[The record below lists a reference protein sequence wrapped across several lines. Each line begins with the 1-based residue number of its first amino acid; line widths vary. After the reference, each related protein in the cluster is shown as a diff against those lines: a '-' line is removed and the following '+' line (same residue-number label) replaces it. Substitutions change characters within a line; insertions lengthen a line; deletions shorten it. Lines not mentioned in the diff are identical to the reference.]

1 MTDQQLLQIFVPLVD
16 FLAEALGE
24 NTEVV
29 LHDLSNPD
37 HSVIA
42 LRNGHLSG
50 REIGNSMTDLAYRII
65 KDKQYEKEN
74 FITNYY
80 GYSKGKSFVS
90 STFYIK
96 NDDRLIGLLCINNDT
111 TQARELQDLFNHFMQ
126 RFNINEERIHVK
138 ENLENPVVSMVHS
151 LIVKAIHEV
160 GVAPNRMT
168 REEKVGLVHKLNTQG
183 ILLMKGAVPEIAKQL
198 SISEPTV
205 YRYLNEK

>member
-1 MTDQQLLQIFVPLVD
+1 MTDPQLLQIFVPLVD

-24 NTEVV
+24 NTEIV
-29 LHDLSNPD
+29 LHDLSTPE
-37 HSVIA
+37 HFVIA

-50 REIGNSMTDLAYRII
+50 REVGNSMTDLAYQII
-65 KDKQYEKEN
+65 KDKRYEQEE

-80 GYSKGKSFVS
+80 GYSNGKSFVS

-96 NDDRLIGLLCINNDT
+96 NDNRLIGMLCINNDT

-126 RFNINEERIHVK
+126 RFSIKEERLDVK
-138 ENLENPVVSMVHS
+138 ENLENPVVSMVRS
-151 LIVKAIHEV
+151 LILKAIHEV

-168 REEKVGLVHKLNTQG
+168 KDEKVGLVHKLNTQG

-198 SISEPTV
+198 LISEPTV